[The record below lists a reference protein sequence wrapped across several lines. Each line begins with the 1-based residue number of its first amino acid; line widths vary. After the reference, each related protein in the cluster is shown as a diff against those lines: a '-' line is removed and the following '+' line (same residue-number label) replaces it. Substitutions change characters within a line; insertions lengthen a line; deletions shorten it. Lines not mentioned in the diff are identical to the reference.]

1 MTKFEFRGVFSME
14 RRLQL
19 VVFLSGAVL
28 MSLELLGSRVLA
40 PSFGSSIFVWGSL
53 ISVFLTALAVGYG
66 LGGRLADRRPSPS
79 TISMILSAAAVLI
92 LPAVQW
98 APPLLQALVRSGLE
112 TRWSALTASMI
123 LFLPPSLAIGMVSPF
138 AVRLG
143 VRQLATV
150 GSVAGGYSALSTA
163 GSILGTLLTAFL
175 LIPSFPVQ
183 ALLLLLAGTLA
194 FCGLLMVRDLRSV
207 SVAGAATLTCALSAF
222 LQASPQE
229 AGDEKILLVR
239 DSAYHHIVVAEMDR
253 IRHMRFDNLRQGA
266 VFLDDPSR
274 PVYAY
279 AEGLS
284 LAWALRPGIRRV
296 CQVGL
301 GTGAV
306 PRMMT
311 RLLPDVSVDSVEIDP
326 VVRDIAKQYFLYE
339 ESDKVRTIVEDGRVF
354 LARGGDPY
362 DLIFLDAYNG
372 TGLPFHL
379 MTREFFQIARGRLKP
394 EGVFAANFVGSLMGR
409 DSRLFWA
416 SYQTI
421 RREFG
426 QVYILSPELAAG
438 STTFQGNLILLATIS
453 ADPVA
458 SDDFRRRAAELG
470 ARWRLRTVRRWGDS
484 VLRSPSPPPGMPELT
499 DAQAP
504 VEALQGM

>member
-1 MTKFEFRGVFSME
+1 ME
-14 RRLQL
+14 RRLQF

-53 ISVFLTALAVGYG
+53 ITVFLTALALGYG
-66 LGGRLADRRPSPS
+66 LGGRLADRHPSPS
-79 TISMILSAAAVLI
+79 AISMILSAAAVLI

-98 APPLLQALVRSGLE
+98 AHPLLQALLRTGLGA
-112 TRWSALTASMI
+112 RWSALTASMI
-123 LFLPPSLAIGMVSPF
+123 LFLPPSLAMGMVSPF

-150 GSVAGGYSALSTA
+150 GAVAGGYSALSTA

-175 LIPSFPVQ
+175 LIPAFSVP

-207 SVAGAATLTCALSAF
+207 SAAGTATLTCALSAF
-222 LQASPQE
+222 FQASPQDLGE
-229 AGDEKILLVR
+229 EKTLLVR
-239 DSAYHHIVVAEMDR
+239 DSAYHHIVVTEMDR
-253 IRHMRFDNLRQGA
+253 VRHMRFDNLRQGA
-266 VFLDDPSR
+266 IFLDDPSR
-274 PVYAY
+274 PVHAY

-284 LAWALRPGIRRV
+284 LAWALRPAIRRV

-306 PRMMT
+306 PRMMV
-311 RLLPDVSVDSVEIDP
+311 RLLPDVFVDSVEIDP

-339 ESDKVRTIVEDGRVF
+339 ESDRVRTIVEDGRVF
-354 LARGGDPY
+354 LARRGDPY
-362 DLIFLDAYNG
+362 DLIVLDAYNG
-372 TGLPFHL
+372 TGVPFHL
-379 MTREFFQIARGRLKP
+379 MTREFFQLVRGRLVP
-394 EGVFAANFVGSLMGR
+394 EGVFAANFVGGVMGR
-409 DSRLFWA
+409 DARLFWA

-421 RREFG
+421 RHQFG
-426 QVYILSPELAAG
+426 QVYLLSPELAAG
-438 STTFQGNLILLATIS
+438 SKSFQGNLILLATVS

-458 SDDFRRRAAELG
+458 PEDFRRRAAELG
-470 ARWRLRTVRRWGDS
+470 ARWRLRSLRRWGDS
-484 VLRSPSPPPGMPELT
+484 VLHNPSPPPGLPELT
-499 DAQAP
+499 DAHAP
-504 VEALQGM
+504 VETLQGF